1 MEQITGTI
9 ESIVFQSDD
18 NSFCVLRIESRSNGR
33 FTAVYHG
40 PSPYIGENVEVEGDW
55 IEHPRFGQQL
65 DIKVL
70 HMVEPTSVAGIQN
83 FLGSGALKGIG
94 KALAK
99 RIVDKFG
106 VDTLTVLNECPDRL
120 AEVKGISPKKAA
132 AIGDAYSEL
141 SDLRELMLFLEAH
154 GVSSNYATKLHT
166 AYGSTAIVRIKEN
179 PYNLATDIDGIG
191 FRTADRIAMAMGVPR
206 DSEERLIAGLSYALT
221 QSGTAGHTCVPEEL
235 LVKETA
241 RALMVETEAVQD
253 IFNSLMQRNLL
264 RTEEMGGLRLVYA
277 EYLYRAEVQTAKRL
291 LALRD
296 QAKPIQRVNADAVIA
311 AWEKEAG
318 IVLADEQREAI
329 YASLQHGV
337 LVLTGGPGTGKTT
350 VVRGILNVLEKGGCR
365 ILLAAPTGRAARRL
379 AESSQ
384 REAKTVH
391 RLLEYTVSGDG
402 FIFNKNDS
410 EPLDA
415 EAIIIDEASMLD
427 INLMHHL
434 LKAIP
439 GGCRLILV
447 GDVDQLPS
455 VGPGSVLKDIIRSD
469 KLPVVRLEN
478 VFRQAEVSSI
488 VRNAHMINRGQM
500 PVFSQNGD
508 FRLVEFV
515 SEPEGAEFVANT
527 YAKLARKYDWREVQV
542 LTPMHKNPCGVQNLN
557 KLMQQYLNPPAG
569 NKPEV
574 NIPGGN
580 VLRAGDKVMQIR
592 NNYEKDVF
600 NGDIGQVNYI
610 TGKIVQVCYPDRP
623 EGDFVTYEGNEVEEL
638 QLAYAMS
645 VHKSQGS
652 EYPYV
657 ILCMVPSHYI
667 MLQRNL
673 LYTAVTRAKE
683 QVLVVGTKRAVW
695 TAVENDKMRRRYS
708 LLAERLQDSSEV
720 F

>member
-1 MEQITGTI
+1 MEQITGAI

-106 VDTLTVLNECPDRL
+106 IETLTVLNECPDRL

-166 AYGSTAIVRIKEN
+166 AYGSTAIARIKEN

-241 RALMVETEAVQD
+241 RALMVETDAVQE

-337 LVLTGGPGTGKTT
+337 LVLTGGPGTGKSATRS
-350 VVRGILNVLEKGGCR
+350 VVK
-365 ILLAAPTGRAARRL
+365 
-379 AESSQ
+379 
-384 REAKTVH
+384 
-391 RLLEYTVSGDG
+391 
-402 FIFNKNDS
+402 
-410 EPLDA
+410 
-415 EAIIIDEASMLD
+415 
-427 INLMHHL
+427 
-434 LKAIP
+434 
-439 GGCRLILV
+439 
-447 GDVDQLPS
+447 
-455 VGPGSVLKDIIRSD
+455 
-469 KLPVVRLEN
+469 
-478 VFRQAEVSSI
+478 
-488 VRNAHMINRGQM
+488 
-500 PVFSQNGD
+500 
-508 FRLVEFV
+508 
-515 SEPEGAEFVANT
+515 
-527 YAKLARKYDWREVQV
+527 
-542 LTPMHKNPCGVQNLN
+542 
-557 KLMQQYLNPPAG
+557 
-569 NKPEV
+569 
-574 NIPGGN
+574 
-580 VLRAGDKVMQIR
+580 
-592 NNYEKDVF
+592 
-600 NGDIGQVNYI
+600 
-610 TGKIVQVCYPDRP
+610 
-623 EGDFVTYEGNEVEEL
+623 
-638 QLAYAMS
+638 
-645 VHKSQGS
+645 
-652 EYPYV
+652 
-657 ILCMVPSHYI
+657 
-667 MLQRNL
+667 
-673 LYTAVTRAKE
+673 
-683 QVLVVGTKRAVW
+683 
-695 TAVENDKMRRRYS
+695 
-708 LLAERLQDSSEV
+708 
-720 F
+720 